1 MMKYFGGSLL
11 LLIFFSFLGCQK
23 VILTYKRPLLEH
35 RVIKSQSGKN
45 TNEVE
50 YPYKLKSLQPQ
61 FRPDP
66 KSLEAGLWM
75 SVEKAENRTKT
86 AGNRIN
92 NLALNQYL
100 EEIVCRLVKDFCQDI
115 RVYVIRLPVFNASM
129 YPNGMMHIWSG
140 LLLRVQ
146 NEAQLAAVLGH
157 EIGHYLRRHSLQ
169 RFEKIRDTSNVLT
182 FAQIGLAVAGIGQ
195 FRDLVTLGALASL
208 SSYSRDHERE
218 ADGFGLLF
226 MAKAGYDPGEASNI
240 WKRLVEEGKS
250 DPGYKR
256 PPIFQATHPQSTE
269 RMKVLEMLASQ
280 IRKELSKNFEN
291 GRERY
296 ENIVLPM
303 RAQFLRDELRLRKFK
318 RSKILIDMLIKDGS
332 NVGELYYFKGEL
344 YRARNEKKD
353 PQEALRWYKKSIDEG
368 FFLDRIFRSMAL
380 VHRKLGNTEEAIL
393 ALKEYIRLNPA
404 AEDIEL
410 IKSLIERL

>member
-1 MMKYFGGSLL
+1 
-11 LLIFFSFLGCQK
+11 
-23 VILTYKRPLLEH
+23 
-35 RVIKSQSGKN
+35 
-45 TNEVE
+45 
-50 YPYKLKSLQPQ
+50 
-61 FRPDP
+61 
-66 KSLEAGLWM
+66 M

-92 NLALNQYL
+92 NIALNRYL

-115 RVYVIRLPVFNASM
+115 RVYVIRVPVFNASM

-195 FRDLVTLGALASL
+195 FGDLVTLGALAGL

-226 MAKAGYDPGEASNI
+226 MAKAGYDPAEASNI

-250 DPGYKR
+250 DPAYKR

-269 RMKVLEMLASQ
+269 RMKVLEKLANQ
-280 IRKELSKNFEN
+280 IRTESSEKFEN

-296 ENIVLPM
+296 EKILLPM
-303 RAQFLRDELRLRKFK
+303 RGQFLRDELRLRKFK
-318 RSKILIDMLIKDGS
+318 RLKILIDMLIKDGS

-344 YRARNEKKD
+344 YRVRNEEKD
-353 PQEALRWYKKSIDEG
+353 LKEALRWYKKSIEEG
-368 FFLDRIFRSMAL
+368 LFPDRVFRSMAL
-380 VHRKLGNTEEAIL
+380 VQRKLGNADEAIL
-393 ALKEYIRLNPA
+393 ALKEYIRRNPA
-404 AEDIEL
+404 AEDIKL